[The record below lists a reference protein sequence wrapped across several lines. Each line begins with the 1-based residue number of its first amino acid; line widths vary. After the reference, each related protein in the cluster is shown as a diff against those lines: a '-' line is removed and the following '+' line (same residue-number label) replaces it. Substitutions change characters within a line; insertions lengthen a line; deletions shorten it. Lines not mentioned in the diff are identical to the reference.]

1 MKIAHEGTRPDGT
14 GALPLFL
21 LCSFLTASACS
32 NATPIKEVSAPDSLA
47 SAPTASNDGRI
58 SEEGRERIASFA
70 ADQQGWGEPL
80 CLLETVPQSARE
92 AEALVLEAVKSRME
106 SAPRDLQIPWPDRI
120 QISTQFG
127 GHFFLSVAGNEEGA
141 RDYDTGYKIDG
152 KTGAVYAYHIW

>member
-1 MKIAHEGTRPDGT
+1 MKTAHEGTRPGGT

-21 LCSFLTASACS
+21 LCSFLTAYAC
-32 NATPIKEVSAPDSLA
+32 
-47 SAPTASNDGRI
+47 SAPTASSDGRI
-58 SEEGRERIASFA
+58 SEQGRERITSFA

-80 CLLETVPQSARE
+80 CQLETVPQSARE